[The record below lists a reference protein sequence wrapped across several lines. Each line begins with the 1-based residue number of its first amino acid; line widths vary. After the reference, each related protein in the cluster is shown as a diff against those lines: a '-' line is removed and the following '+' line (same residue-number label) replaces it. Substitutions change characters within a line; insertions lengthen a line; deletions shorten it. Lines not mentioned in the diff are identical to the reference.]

1 MTRSQQL
8 LAQFKPMTSNAADLL
23 YGEDGGTGIEE
34 SGRKRPSPRADLE
47 HDVPLLH
54 PRRRHQLLVHL
65 RVQHVVMRGDE
76 GPASAWR
83 TIKRRVSR
91 LGGGI
96 GGGGEDGRNY
106 LAEGFAGDVAAAGVE
121 GADGGVVAVGDT
133 GGGGHDGGRPA
144 PDAV

>member
-23 YGEDGGTGIEE
+23 YGEDGGAGIEE

-47 HDVPLLH
+47 HDVPLL
-54 PRRRHQLLVHL
+54 VHL
-65 RVQHVVMRGDE
+65 RVQHVV
-76 GPASAWR
+76 
-83 TIKRRVSR
+83 
-91 LGGGI
+91 
-96 GGGGEDGRNY
+96 

>member
-23 YGEDGGTGIEE
+23 YGEDGGAGIEE

-65 RVQHVVMRGDE
+65 RVQHVVLHGDE

-83 TIKRRVSR
+83 TIKPRVSR
-91 LGGGI
+91 LGGG
-96 GGGGEDGRNY
+96 GNRGR
-106 LAEGFAGDVAAAGVE
+106 G
-121 GADGGVVAVGDT
+121 
-133 GGGGHDGGRPA
+133 GGRPEL
-144 PDAV
+144 PGRGICGGRGGRGS

>member
-23 YGEDGGTGIEE
+23 YGEDGGAGIEE

-65 RVQHVVMRGDE
+65 RVQHVV
-76 GPASAWR
+76 
-83 TIKRRVSR
+83 
-91 LGGGI
+91 
-96 GGGGEDGRNY
+96 